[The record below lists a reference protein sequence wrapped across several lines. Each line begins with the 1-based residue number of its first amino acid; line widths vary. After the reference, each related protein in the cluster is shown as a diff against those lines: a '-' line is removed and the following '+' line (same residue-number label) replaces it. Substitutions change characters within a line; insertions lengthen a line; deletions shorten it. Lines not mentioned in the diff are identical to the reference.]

1 MPTVDDPNE
10 VEFVEI
16 RVRLYKSGMLSVGCT
31 RMDEPNVI
39 IAALH
44 NAIDA
49 VRNSRRPRPEGLV
62 VPAKDVVIG

>member
-1 MPTVDDPNE
+1 MPNVDDPNE
-10 VEFVEI
+10 VDFVEI

-49 VRNSRRPRPEGLV
+49 IRNNRRRKQQGLI
-62 VPAKDVVIG
+62 VPAKDVTIA